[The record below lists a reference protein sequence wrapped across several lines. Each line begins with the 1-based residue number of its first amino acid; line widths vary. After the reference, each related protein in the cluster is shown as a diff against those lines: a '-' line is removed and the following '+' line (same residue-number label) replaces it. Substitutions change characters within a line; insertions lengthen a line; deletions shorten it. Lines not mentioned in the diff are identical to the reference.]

1 MVKSL
6 SKILILI
13 LMMFLSGCASTKFE
27 DEWMMIEDFRKK
39 EISKMVNY
47 IENDPSLTRRDKNTF
62 GIKLKQYDENL
73 EKIREF
79 FSKK

>member
-1 MVKSL
+1 
-6 SKILILI
+6 
-13 LMMFLSGCASTKFE
+13 MMFLSGCASTKFE

-47 IENDPSLTRRDKNTF
+47 IENDSSLTRRDKNTF